1 VGFETVAVLA
11 LGLAAFALA
20 VVVLLARHVGGLRRA
35 YDGLVAGEEPSSFAA
50 ALGRT
55 NELSRAVHSEMQE
68 MRSEVSAIRA
78 DLSDT
83 LRHVA
88 VVRYDAFGDMGGRLS
103 FSAALLDD
111 LGNGLVLTSIN
122 SRTETRTYAKGVQG
136 GVGSSELSP
145 EEQEAIAHAGRPR
158 RSAGEAS
165 GRSASGRSASGRSVF
180 GRSVSGRSA

>member
-1 VGFETVAVLA
+1 VGYDTVAVLA

-20 VVVLLARHVGGLRRA
+20 VTVLLARHVGGLRRA
-35 YDGLVAGEEPSSFAA
+35 YDGLVAGEDGSTFPA

-55 NELSRAVHSEMQE
+55 NALSRAVHTEMQD
-68 MRSEVSAIRA
+68 MRTEVASLRA
-78 DLSDT
+78 DLSGT

-111 LGNGLVLTSIN
+111 EGTGLVLTSIN

-136 GVGSSELSP
+136 GTSSSELSP
-145 EEQEAIAHAGRPR
+145 EESEAIAHAARSRRPAR
-158 RSAGEAS
+158 RPSVREA
-165 GRSASGRSASGRSVF
+165 
-180 GRSVSGRSA
+180 

>member
-1 VGFETVAVLA
+1 VGLETVAVLA
-11 LGLAAFALA
+11 LGLAVFALV

-35 YDGLVAGEEPSSFAA
+35 YDGLVAGEDPSTFAA

-55 NELSRAVHSEMQE
+55 NELSRAVHTEMQE
-68 MRSEVSAIRA
+68 MRSEVSTIRA

-111 LGNGLVLTSIN
+111 RGNGLVLTSIN

-158 RSAGEAS
+158 RPAGQ
-165 GRSASGRSASGRSVF
+165 ASGRSASGRSV
-180 GRSVSGRSA
+180 SGRSA

>member
-1 VGFETVAVLA
+1 LETVAVLA
-11 LGLAAFALA
+11 LGLAVFALV

-35 YDGLVAGEEPSSFAA
+35 YDGLVAGEPASSFST

-55 NELSRAVHSEMQE
+55 NELSRAVHTELQDL
-68 MRSEVSAIRA
+68 RSEVTALGT
-78 DLSDT
+78 DLTGT

-111 LGNGLVLTSIN
+111 AGDGLVLTSIN

-136 GVGSSELSP
+136 GTGSAELSP
-145 EEQEAIAHAGRPR
+145 EEHEAIEQACLPR
-158 RSAGEAS
+158 RRAHQSSRGSA
-165 GRSASGRSASGRSVF
+165 
-180 GRSVSGRSA
+180 